1 MRTKEQTIELLE
13 TIARLLELKGENPFK
28 VRAYTTAARAL
39 ETFSG
44 SFQSA
49 VAEDKLIELDGIGDA
64 IAKKISEYVST
75 ERLEYFEKLQAE
87 FPQTIFELFEIQGL
101 GAKKVKAL
109 YEQLGIK
116 TIADLEAGAK
126 NGTVAALP
134 GFGEKTAA
142 NLLQAIEQRRKRSGR
157 FLFTDQCGRKLP
169 QTSGN
174 YRRSR
179 PAHRNQTTG
188 AYHRTLFDAC
198 SD

>member
-75 ERLEYFEKLQAE
+75 ERLEYFEKLQAD
-87 FPQTIFELFEIQGL
+87 FPQTIF
-101 GAKKVKAL
+101 
-109 YEQLGIK
+109 
-116 TIADLEAGAK
+116 
-126 NGTVAALP
+126 
-134 GFGEKTAA
+134 
-142 NLLQAIEQRRKRSGR
+142 
-157 FLFTDQCGRKLP
+157 
-169 QTSGN
+169 
-174 YRRSR
+174 
-179 PAHRNQTTG
+179 
-188 AYHRTLFDAC
+188 
-198 SD
+198 